1 MRKQLLTKML
11 LIAASLFMGTSAWG
25 QVTTTLLEYGT
36 NDVPWTAERLC
47 SVLILVDS
55 FACYS

>member
-1 MRKQLLTKML
+1 MNENVMSQLD
-11 LIAASLFMGTSAWG
+11 AE
-25 QVTTTLLEYGT
+25 LEHAGEE
-36 NDVPWTAERLC
+36 TALSPKCC